1 MKMRALAVLPAA
13 MVLALVACG
22 DDGVRTVQPYDR
34 APVPAV
40 PDRTQPIERTS
51 VAVDGS
57 LQPSTADGDYW
68 AEAIAVG
75 SGRPFI
81 MFDLSQAVFSQTC
94 IEEFGAEA
102 CEDEYAVIP
111 EPHGTISQLWD
122 TLQSVTVVTKDRQN
136 YAVPGAELASLIG
149 GNAPSADAPADYE
162 YVAYPFL
169 VTVRSGAII
178 EAHQIWVPD
187 L

>member
-1 MKMRALAVLPAA
+1 MKRG
-13 MVLALVACG
+13 LALLALLSFAACG

-40 PDRTQPIERTS
+40 PDRTQS
-51 VAVDGS
+51 VRLQSVGVDGS
-57 LQPSTADGDYW
+57 LAPSIDDGDYW
-68 AEAIAVG
+68 AEATAVG

-81 MFDLSQAVFSQTC
+81 MFDLSQAVFAQTC
-94 IEEFGAEA
+94 IKELGAAA

-122 TLQSVTVVTKDRQN
+122 TLESVTVVGENRQN

-149 GNAPSADAPADYE
+149 GNAPSADAPPGYE

-169 VTVRSGAII
+169 VTVRNGAIV
-178 EAHQIWVPD
+178 EAHQIWVP
-187 L
+187 

>member
-1 MKMRALAVLPAA
+1 M
-13 MVLALVACG
+13 ALVLFAACA
-22 DDGVRTVQPYDR
+22 DDNVRTVQPYDR

-40 PDRTQPIERTS
+40 PDRTAVIEQAL

-57 LQPSTADGDYW
+57 LAPSIDDGDYW
-68 AEAIAVG
+68 ATATAVG

-81 MFDLSQAVFSQTC
+81 LFDLSQAVFSQTC

-102 CEDEYAVIP
+102 CADEYAVIA
-111 EPHGTISQLWD
+111 EPHGTITVLWD
-122 TLQSVTVVTKDRQN
+122 TLQSVTVVAENQQN

-149 GNAPSADAPADYE
+149 GNEPSADAPADYR

-169 VTVRSGAII
+169 VTVRDGAVVD
-178 EAHQIWVPD
+178 AHQIWVP
-187 L
+187 